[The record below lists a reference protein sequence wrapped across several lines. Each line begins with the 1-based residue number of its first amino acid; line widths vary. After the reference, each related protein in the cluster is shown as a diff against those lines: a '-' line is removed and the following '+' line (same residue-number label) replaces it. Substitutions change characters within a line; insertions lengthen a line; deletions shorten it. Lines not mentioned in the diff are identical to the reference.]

1 LLLSF
6 WTLRNTR
13 FENRRMKMD
22 SEKPKSK
29 RGFAAMSPE
38 RQREIASMGGKA
50 VPNASRAYSRDPAL
64 AAKSG
69 RKGGQAV
76 RAEKRQFSRDRELAA
91 EAGRKGGCAAAAKR
105 KKPV

>member
-1 LLLSF
+1 MESVE
-6 WTLRNTR
+6 R
-13 FENRRMKMD
+13 KM
-22 SEKPKSK
+22 EPNKPKSK
-29 RGFAAMSPE
+29 RGFASMTPE

-50 VPNASRAYSRDPAL
+50 VPNASRTYSRDPAL

-91 EAGRKGGCAAAAKR
+91 EAGRKGGYAAAAKR